1 MTESAA
7 ATTTTRDSLVDT
19 VIVIAAWLVAFALL
33 VLAIAAI
40 SGTQPGRERAAP
52 LDRLGRQLLPNN
64 ANAKPSGDAMT
75 VANRPDAPLVILAAG
90 TLPIRA
96 ADYGR
101 AVIDADPL
109 PKDVE
114 AALIWVRR
122 DEPGRPFEQ
131 RLAQDGARIVP
142 TVLDG
147 NPDWRD
153 DIAFVAVGIKGPMER
168 PWSLHSFRLEP
179 LGVGGIAADIV
190 QGWTSLER
198 WDGRS
203 INVLFGGR
211 DEQRAWLPPLA
222 FAASAFAAVVAWL
235 LARRRGRIA
244 APALLALPFLIGWL
258 VLDVRWQANL
268 AEQAGLTWSA
278 YGGRSLDD
286 RHAAMD
292 DGDLYKFA
300 RAAIAKLP
308 ETPVRIYATSDF
320 EYFRRRA
327 GYHLYPHNVLA
338 YNWADPSVMQPG
350 DYVFLYQKADVGY
363 DTGRRLLL
371 WKSGPTLPVTPLLA
385 QRGAGL
391 FQVRAADA
399 PAQ

>member
-19 VIVIAAWLVAFALL
+19 ILVIAAWLVGFALL

-40 SGTQPGRERAAP
+40 SGTEPGRERAAP

-153 DIAFVAVGIKGPMER
+153 DIAFVAIGIKGPMER

-179 LGVGGIAADIV
+179 LGIGGIAADIV

>member
-7 ATTTTRDSLVDT
+7 ATSSFRETLADT
-19 VIVIAAWLVAFALL
+19 VVVAGAWVAAFALL
-33 VLAIAAI
+33 VLAAAWV
-40 SGTQPGRERAAP
+40 SGTQPGREGATP
-52 LDRLGRQLLPNN
+52 LDRLGRQLTPNN
-64 ANAKPSGDAMT
+64 SNARVQGDAIV

-101 AVIDADPL
+101 VVIDADPL

-122 DEPGRPFEQ
+122 DEPGRPHEQ
-131 RLAQDGARIVP
+131 RLAQDGSRIVA
-142 TVLDG
+142 TLLDG
-147 NPDWRD
+147 NPGWRD
-153 DIAFVAVGIKGPMER
+153 EIAFMAVGVKGAMKE
-168 PWSLHSFRLEP
+168 PWTLRSFRLEP
-179 LGVGGIAADIV
+179 LGTAGIAADIL

-203 INVLFGGR
+203 INVVFGGR

-222 FAASAFAAVVAWL
+222 FAASVIAAFAAWL
-235 LARRRGRIA
+235 FARRRGRQA
-244 APALLALPFLIGWL
+244 TPVLLALPFLLGWL
-258 VLDVRWQANL
+258 ALDARWQANL
-268 AEQAGLTWSA
+268 VEQAGITFREF
-278 YGGRSLDD
+278 GGRDLEG
-286 RHAAMD
+286 RHLAMED
-292 DGDLYKFA
+292 ADLF
-300 RAAIAKLP
+300 RFTQAAIAKLP
-308 ETPVRIYATSDF
+308 EQPVRIYATSDF

-371 WKSGPTLPVTPLLA
+371 WKSGPTLPVTPLA
-385 QRGAGL
+385 VQRGAGL

>member
-1 MTESAA
+1 VAA
-7 ATTTTRDSLVDT
+7 VY
-19 VIVIAAWLVAFALL
+19 
-33 VLAIAAI
+33 
-40 SGTQPGRERAAP
+40 GMQPGRENAAP
-52 LDRLGRQLLPNN
+52 LDRLGRQLVPNN
-64 ANAKPSGDAMT
+64 ANAKPSGDAMV

-101 AVIDADPL
+101 VVIDADPL

-122 DEPGRPFEQ
+122 DEPGRPHEQ
-131 RLAQDGARIVP
+131 RLAQDGARIVA

-153 DIAFVAVGIKGPMER
+153 DIAFVAIGIKGPMKQ
-168 PWSLHSFRLEP
+168 PWSLRSFRLEP
-179 LGVGGIAADIV
+179 LGVRGIGADIV
-190 QGWTSLER
+190 QGWTTFET

-211 DEQRAWLPPLA
+211 EEQRAWLPPLA
-222 FAASAFAAVVAWL
+222 FAAAVIAALAVAWVG
-235 LARRRGRIA
+235 RRRGRA
-244 APALLALPFLIGWL
+244 AGSALLALPFLIAWL
-258 VLDVRWQANL
+258 ALDVRWQANL
-268 AEQAGLTWSA
+268 VEQARLTWSEF
-278 YGGRSLDD
+278 GGRSFEE
-286 RHAAMD
+286 RHLAME
-292 DGDLYKFA
+292 DGELFRFA
-300 RAAIAKLP
+300 QAAIAKLP
-308 ETPVRIYATSDF
+308 ESPVRIYATSDF

-371 WKSGPTLPVTPLLA
+371 WKSGPTLAVTPLLA

-391 FQVRAADA
+391 FQVRAPDA

>member
-19 VIVIAAWLVAFALL
+19 ILVIAAWLVAFALL

-40 SGTQPGRERAAP
+40 SGTEPGRERAAP

>member
-7 ATTTTRDSLVDT
+7 ATTTHRHFLVDT
-19 VIVIAAWLVAFALL
+19 ILVIVVWPVALALL
-33 VLAIAAI
+33 LLAIAAI
-40 SGTQPGRERAAP
+40 SGTEPGRERAAP

-64 ANAKPSGDAMT
+64 ANAKPSGDAMA

-101 AVIDADPL
+101 AVVDADPL

-122 DEPGRPFEQ
+122 DVPGRPFEQ

-153 DIAFVAVGIKGPMER
+153 DIAFVAIAIKGPMER

-179 LGVGGIAADIV
+179 LDVRGIAADIV

-222 FAASAFAAVVAWL
+222 FAASVIAAAVAWL

-278 YGGRSLDD
+278 YGGRNFDE

>member
-7 ATTTTRDSLVDT
+7 ATTTRHDSIVDT
-19 VIVIAAWLVAFALL
+19 VLVIAAWLVAFALL

-40 SGTQPGRERAAP
+40 SGTEPGRERAAP

-109 PKDVE
+109 PKGVE

-131 RLAQDGARIVP
+131 RLAQDGVRIVP

-179 LGVGGIAADIV
+179 LGVGGIAADIL